1 MAVTNSQMKTRCQL
15 THQELKNCQ
24 QKKGQTQQKEL
35 DAAEK
40 RQKKPTDNKRDSQL
54 KEANKPNKKSWTQP
68 KD

>member
-1 MAVTNSQMKTRCQL
+1 MAVTNRQMKTRCKL
-15 THQELKNCQ
+15 THQELK
-24 QKKGQTQQKEL
+24 KPTKRGKTQRKEL

-40 RQKKPTDNKRDSQL
+40 RQTKPTEKEGTSRQ